1 MDGLDSGSSSDP
13 ECGPIFALF
22 SAGEKCEK
30 PLETL
35 PQQLH
40 EEAMRD
46 QDLGDAGHHEELECQ
61 RSAPNSLL
69 YSVLVKTLK
78 TSKETVMKNWNVGD
92 LLHRRGG
99 ILSREKTLKTSTST
113 TPSANWNVNR
123 LLDRLPDDLDKRH
136 DRRRYHQL
144 FHRLRRTKDCASS
157 AGWTHDLGH
166 FDNLL
171 GNREVE
177 RCEKVHQLFY
187 HLRHN
192 VVEQRDQ
199 RHRVD
204 DLLRGAQLY
213 PLLRQHLKQRCWPP
227 GGWCLPNVLPGV
239 HRKVPGTSRLGEG
252 IFRNTAV
259 QYISRPSPRPLPS
272 SVSVELSGG

>member
-1 MDGLDSGSSSDP
+1 MSVSMPFIPGHPRKLLGPSRASTRVQRAATSTCRQTHPPRTGRNELPAWMGSTRGAVPTPSADQSSHFFP
-13 ECGPIFALF
+13 PGK
-22 SAGEKCEK
+22 SAKNPLKRFPSNFMRKRCETRI
-30 PLETL
+30 LEMRATMRNWNVNDLLRTRCCTL
-35 PQQLH
+35 
-40 EEAMRD
+40 
-46 QDLGDAGHHEELECQ
+46 
-61 RSAPNSLL
+61 SW
-69 YSVLVKTLK
+69 VKTLK
-78 TSKETVMKNWNVGD
+78 TSTETLMRNWNVGD

-99 ILSREKTLKTSTST
+99 ILSTEKTLKTSTST

-166 FDNLL
+166 FDNPL

-192 VVEQRDQ
+192 VVEQR
-199 RHRVD
+199 
-204 DLLRGAQLY
+204 
-213 PLLRQHLKQRCWPP
+213 C
-227 GGWCLPNVLPGV
+227 
-239 HRKVPGTSRLGEG
+239 
-252 IFRNTAV
+252 
-259 QYISRPSPRPLPS
+259 
-272 SVSVELSGG
+272 